1 MPLPL
6 CRCRV
11 LYIGSSVPTI
21 TKDGLQGI
29 QQPLRERYPIDESPD
44 TRGIDSWLSV
54 WSNGIL
60 LEYIEGEKKS
70 ETAFFPINT
79 LHYCAAVRYVN
90 VSGYSVEGG
99 GERFLPLD
107 SPFANIPDSP
117 HPPIFAAILRRTT
130 GVKVLECHG
139 FICTNN
145 KAANAL
151 VRCCF
156 HAYADSIYLKME
168 DKNPGLKAIKEG
180 SMGERSPDSPN
191 SEEIEEDPT
200 NEYEDEARLEKGV
213 KNWSEPAR
221 RQQDGEYD
229 SVSISS
235 SMINKTNPK
244 KAASENGANRGA
256 LVPFDDFP
264 QHPFHQQPFHP
275 GTLRRSG
282 SDNDLQGP
290 GPGFFP
296 PPPMGHHPMMMPP
309 PHFFPPPPRGYMGPP
324 HPMFMGPPPP
334 HFRGPMFPPPPMGRM
349 MPPPPHFMGGPPPG
363 MYGPGR
369 MPPPPFF
376 FPPPP
381 RGQSPQMD
389 SGPIITGPESV
400 YGTMR
405 RPGAYEEPAYM
416 TTQGAGVPE
425 ASYQPANYPQDQ
437 YESYY
442 DTFKKRN
449 GTIGKKPTDGG
460 SISSSQP
467 RQNGGGADSSLW
479 DQYEAGI
486 YRKPHI
492 NEKAFSGTLRSMAA
506 KDTSN
511 ATLNRSEHT
520 EVASQTV
527 EAEISRPDSPPVDYE
542 AFERMKL
549 AGEKRAPPVY

>member
-29 QQPLRERYPIDESPD
+29 QQPLRERYPVEDTPE

-90 VSGYSVEGG
+90 VSGYAVEGG

-107 SPFANIPDSP
+107 SPFANIPDTP

-168 DKNPGLKAIKEG
+168 EKNPGLKAIKEG
-180 SMGERSPDSPN
+180 STGERSPGSPG
-191 SEEIEEDPT
+191 SEIEENSYEEDDKAIKSW
-200 NEYEDEARLEKGV
+200 NE
-213 KNWSEPAR
+213 R

-235 SMINKTNPK
+235 SLVNKNK
-244 KAASENGANRGA
+244 KAASESGAIRGA
-256 LVPFDDFP
+256 IVPFEEGPRRAGSDIDLSFRGPHPMPPPFGARPPPMHPMHHPPFGFFP
-264 QHPFHQQPFHP
+264 PHPPPPQGMPFPPPPPHMFGRGGAPFMGPPPPPMHMFGGMPPPRGFHP
-275 GTLRRSG
+275 MAHPPPHPMMF
-282 SDNDLQGP
+282 GP
-290 GPGFFP
+290 PPPRGFRGGFFP
-296 PPPMGHHPMMMPP
+296 PPP
-309 PHFFPPPPRGYMGPP
+309 PHFGMPHRPP
-324 HPMFMGPPPP
+324 
-334 HFRGPMFPPPPMGRM
+334 
-349 MPPPPHFMGGPPPG
+349 
-363 MYGPGR
+363 
-369 MPPPPFF
+369 
-376 FPPPP
+376 
-381 RGQSPQMD
+381 SPD
-389 SGPIITGPESV
+389 GPIITGPESI

-405 RPGAYEEPAYM
+405 RGAYEEPTYM
-416 TTQGAGVPE
+416 GANGGIPE
-425 ASYQPANYPQDQ
+425 ASYQPANYTQDH

-442 DTFKKRN
+442 DTFKKR
-449 GTIGKKPTDGG
+449 TLKKGEAG
-460 SISSSQP
+460 SVASTRAESV
-467 RQNGGGADSSLW
+467 W

-506 KDTSN
+506 KETND
-511 ATLNRSEHT
+511 ATLNRSEHV

-527 EAEISRPDSPPVDYE
+527 ETEITRPDSPPVDYE

-549 AGEKRAPPVY
+549 NGDAKNATTRPAQVY